1 MAIDAET
8 KVEQNSE
15 QESPPEMLVEQVK
28 EVLEHLYDLS
38 YLQRH
43 SLAEKGGAAAAGS
56 AEIAAQ
62 RLRGELAAAIES
74 LSPGPTVPF
83 RAPQARLYN
92 LLTLHYVEGVTVQE
106 AAHKLGV
113 SRRQAHRDLRR
124 GIENVAAVL
133 EARRSFSPAD
143 REPRVFQLS
152 SVQAEMARLAHRS
165 QSADVGALL
174 QRAREIVELLAVQ
187 REIRLRA
194 EMPQQ
199 PVTFSTD
206 PVVAE
211 QVLVDTLSR
220 AVQQACP
227 GDFYLTLTAGETEA
241 ILTLRYFP
249 DPEAAVA
256 PRISLMVAQLV
267 DRLGWTVG
275 QEDRADGY
283 RVVTLRIAPRGPMV
297 LVIDDNEGLVNLLKR
312 YLTDQTCRVVETTD
326 GAEGLRLA
334 QELLPDAVALDV
346 MMPGMH
352 GWDVLQR
359 LRNQPRTAGIPV
371 IIISVFNNPDLA
383 YSLGA
388 SHFLPKPVNRQDVL
402 DALRQVGVL

>member
-8 KVEQNSE
+8 EIGQDGEQA
-15 QESPPEMLVEQVK
+15 SPPETLVEQVK
-28 EVLEHLYDLS
+28 EALERLYDLS
-38 YLQRH
+38 YLQH
-43 SLAEKGGAAAAGS
+43 HPLAQERATAAGGS
-56 AEIAAQ
+56 AEIAGQ

-74 LSPGPTVPF
+74 LSPGPAVPF

-92 LLTLHYVEGVTVQE
+92 LLTLHYVEGITVQE

-124 GIENVAAVL
+124 GIEDVAAVL
-133 EARRSFSPAD
+133 QARRTSRPAP
-143 REPRVFQLS
+143 REPRAFQLS
-152 SVQAEMARLAHRS
+152 SVQAEMAQLAHRS
-165 QSADVGALL
+165 QSADVCALL
-174 QRAREIVELLAVQ
+174 QRAREIVERLAAQ
-187 REIRLRA
+187 REISFQA

-199 PVTFSTD
+199 PVMLSTD

-211 QVLVDTLSR
+211 QVLVDTLCR

-227 GDFYLTLTAGETEA
+227 RVFHLTLAAGEAEA
-241 ILTLRYFP
+241 VLTLRYFP
-249 DPEAAVA
+249 DPEVA
-256 PRISLMVAQLV
+256 DAPLVSLMVAQLV

-283 RVVTLRIAPRGPMV
+283 RVVTLRIAARGPTI

-312 YLTDQTCRVVETTD
+312 YLTDQACRVVETTD
-326 GAEGLRLA
+326 GQEGLRLA

-359 LRNQPRTAGIPV
+359 LRNQPKTASIPV
-371 IIISVFNNPDLA
+371 IIISVFNNPELA

-388 SHFLPKPVNRQDVL
+388 SHFLPKPVSRQDVL
-402 DALRQVGVL
+402 DALRQVGAL